1 MFQKNRGGGGGIQ
14 LMKSFDRYIQRISV
28 LSLSTTFTSYHL
40 HGYTVFVNSTV
51 FFIFV
56 NIQKAKKGHEF
67 D

>member
-1 MFQKNRGGGGGIQ
+1 MFQKNRGGGGIQ

-40 HGYTVFVNSTV
+40 HGYSVFVNSTV
-51 FFIFV
+51 CIFV